1 MWDGISAVLLTGDC
15 AAADRALLCGIHQV
29 GLADQKG
36 IVLYSVV
43 QETVK
48 TGPLNLEKPPTER
61 VPIDGN
67 VGEQLRTMKAL
78 LVTAHFLLEKNRIW
92 SGKQF
97 EKDL

>member
-1 MWDGISAVLLTGDC
+1 
-15 AAADRALLCGIHQV
+15 
-29 GLADQKG
+29 
-36 IVLYSVV
+36 
-43 QETVK
+43 
-48 TGPLNLEKPPTER
+48 

-92 SGKQF
+92 SWKQF